1 MIFAM
6 KITILCVISLFFMVI
21 SCGNP
26 SEEIVIQEE
35 IQVDATLY
43 GNKNF
48 VFPLLS
54 ENATEYITQWGAY
67 EDFEGEAKEL
77 NGSTVED
84 LRDKTARLVSRID
97 SLTKK
102 VPDTLQTQPIVS
114 RVMVAKT
121 RAALLFQ
128 EVRKSRIDSSRLQ
141 DQINEM
147 NVATKNLI
155 VQINEKFQKDAIDF
169 QRKDDEK
176 KELEKQKRFLDSVYQ
191 SELEDQ
197 KEN

>member
-1 MIFAM
+1 M
-6 KITILCVISLFFMVI
+6 KLFTFFSTVVFLLVI

-26 SEEIVIQEE
+26 SETVENSEDTQHPS
-35 IQVDATLY
+35 TLF

-48 VFPLLS
+48 EFPVLDT
-54 ENATEYITQWGAY
+54 NAKEYITQWGAY
-67 EDFEGEAKEL
+67 EDFEGEAKSI
-77 NGSTVED
+77 NGRTIDD
-84 LRDKTARLVSRID
+84 LQATTERLILRID

-102 VPDTLQTQPIVS
+102 VPDTLKTQAIES

-121 RAALLFQ
+121 RASLLFQ
-128 EVRKSRIDSSRLQ
+128 EVRKSRIDSAKLQ

-147 NVATKNLI
+147 NLATKNLI
-155 VQINEKFQKDAIDF
+155 LQINEKFLKDAIDF

-191 SELEDQ
+191 AELRDQ
-197 KEN
+197 N

>member
-1 MIFAM
+1 M
-6 KITILCVISLFFMVI
+6 KITILSVISLFFMAI

-26 SEEIVIQEE
+26 SEDIEVQEE
-35 IQVDATLY
+35 IKVDATLY

-54 ENATEYITQWGAY
+54 KDANEYITKWGAF
-67 EDFEGEAKEL
+67 EDFEGEAKQI

-128 EVRKSRIDSSRLQ
+128 EVRKSRIDSSTLQ

-147 NVATKNLI
+147 NIATQNLI

-176 KELEKQKRFLDSVYQ
+176 KEVEKQKRFLDSVFQ
-191 SELEDQ
+191 SELNDQ
-197 KEN
+197 QEN